1 LLELKIAESSGE
13 TTTMVG
19 TLPVEVEDATEKKC
33 DATWKRIGEGE
44 L

>member
-19 TLPVEVEDATEKKC
+19 TLPVEVEDATVVNEEEL
-33 DATWKRIGEGE
+33 DAT
-44 L
+44 